1 MTSLKRSQT
10 ERSVGGSVPAT
21 DEFYTR
27 RLRLPNG
34 GAPPPRSESAHISS
48 SSTTGTN
55 PGVPKMGVRARVA
68 DWPPRKDGGGGVWH
82 ITVETDSPSST
93 NTTSSSGS
101 GSGDRERILG
111 SGGSGGGMG
120 SSGGSSGGGGSVS
133 AVTAHS
139 NLSAKLGH
147 LISPQ
152 DSSMLRNI
160 HNTLKNKMQS
170 KGKDNR
176 FLSPDGY
183 LGSPRK
189 GMRRIRQRSNSDI
202 TISELDGE
210 GNEGWSFSG
219 WTPMHREYGSTSSID
234 KHGVSGESF
243 FDMLKGYQ
251 SHEAPDQR
259 SPAPERLTE
268 LLTVAP
274 IKQAALDLPDGPLGP
289 ARGSPASRLKERE
302 KHLKRRSK
310 SETGGESIFR
320 KLRSAKVDGD
330 TSRTGSDAEDGG
342 KGDDSGP
349 PPKPWVC
356 QKGFAHFDVQS
367 LLFDLNEAVH
377 SRQSGGKRKN
387 TTTGASAAAAASAS
401 ATSSLSS
408 NQSGGYGSPCGSQE
422 ELSKDSLGGGNSTN
436 PALDPGDDKSN
447 DLVLSC
453 PCFRNEI
460 GGEGERN
467 ISASKQQGSIGSGGS
482 SNSSSGSTEEGP
494 LETTLSTHFTNAG
507 VAVLEAP
514 KDGPGQHADRSKR
527 YLIEHV
533 DLGAY
538 YYRKYFYLREHWN
551 YLGVDETLGPVAV
564 SLRRE
569 KLEDH
574 KDHGQQYNYRV
585 IFRTSELNT
594 LRGSILE
601 DAVPSTSKHGLGRG
615 LPLKEVL
622 EYLIPELNV
631 HCLRLALNTPK
642 VTDQLM
648 KLDEQGLSF
657 QRKVGVMYCMA
668 GQSSEEEMYN
678 NEAAGPALEEF
689 LHLLGDR
696 VRLKGFSKY
705 RAQLDTKTDSTGTH
719 SLYTTYKDYEIMFHV
734 STMLPYTPNNK
745 QQLLR
750 KRHIGNDIVT
760 IVFQEPGA
768 LPFTPKNIRSHFQ
781 HVFVIVRAHNPCT
794 DNCSYSVAVTR
805 SKDMP
810 SFGPP
815 IPEDVTFPKSSVFRE
830 FLLTKLINAEN
841 AAHKSHKFR
850 AMATRTRQEYLRD
863 LAERH
868 TTSTPIDPSG
878 KFPFISLAHK
888 KKEKIRPYE
897 GAELRSLGA
906 VTWLVH
912 AEDQGNGG
920 ELEALLAIS
929 NDFLILLD
937 QDAKAVVFNCA
948 TKDVIG
954 WTLSSPASLKIF
966 YERGENV
973 SLRSVNNN
981 TEDLKDVV
989 KRLEVFTKGC
999 ETSEMTLRR
1008 NGLGQLGF
1016 HVNYE
1021 GIVAEVEPY
1030 GYAWQ
1035 AGLRQGSRLVEIC
1048 KVAVASLTHE
1058 QMIDMLR
1065 NSMTVRVV
1073 IIPPHDDATPRRGC
1087 SELYRAPVSEYKGSS
1102 SDSGSF
1108 EYKFP
1113 FRSNNNKWQRTSS
1126 SPQQSLT
1133 ASPQP
1138 HTPNRAIS
1146 LGSSVGKTLS
1156 AERLERGA
1164 AIPRSVSSDG
1174 RPLDSKR
1181 MSPGSE
1187 SYSLASSLALG
1198 RSPHNRSSPSNL
1210 SCSSEASG
1218 SSAHWRQKSM
1228 PEQFAGSRHS
1238 PLSSDRREGAGES
1251 GSGGKSSSSRARME
1265 EGGGSERGS
1274 TGDSTS
1280 LKGTA
1285 EHTCTPLKTPPLLSM
1300 TLHGPDN
1307 PNTISTETPVSKS
1320 GQGYSGAPRI
1330 QRQEQVIHLSPKKG
1344 SQSDGPYS
1352 GHSSSN
1358 TLSSTASS
1366 GGHSDSD
1373 KWYDMG
1379 TGGGS
1384 SGDQG
1389 EPEPNGLGGGGY
1401 LQGASADSG
1410 IDTGS
1415 YGASHPSHS
1424 HSHHGSTTSLLAPGT
1439 SRESRER
1446 SASPWHSP
1454 TEGSRRMLERSP
1466 AAAESPGPPAERSME
1481 GAGRTPPTHLL
1492 VRDSSTY
1499 SLSDTGSHSRHSG
1512 HSSPREESSSSSATS
1527 PSSQS
1532 SVSPGPKS
1540 FYPRQGAQSKY
1551 LIGWRKPGSTINS
1564 VDFGDTRKK
1573 SPGESGG
1580 EMVPTPAARPSLRD
1594 MHLPQPHAKSTIE
1607 EDVKRHSA
1615 PDSPPPPR
1623 KHKEK
1628 HGQKSP
1634 QTQPPSR
1641 RRSLHRTLSDESIYR
1656 GQRLPSLS
1664 DSIAE
1669 ATHGADVLFSC
1680 STLPRSPTTRGVP
1693 LRRPSYKLGVK
1704 LHGDLSASDTSLVDL
1719 VERHRGPLPQE
1730 LMPLPSS
1737 DRESPLEWTHLVD
1750 VANTFENE
1758 RNTHYIQRSYVF
1770 GDSNHRSSGASSPL
1784 QPHIE
1789 LQAVPLSRPA
1799 SSEGHIGL
1807 ERKVTKLEAM
1817 VKMLQEDLKKER
1829 EEKLRLQSQIK
1840 RLWED
1845 NQRLQEESQT
1855 SAAKL
1860 KKFTEWVFNTIDM
1873 N

>member
-10 ERSVGGSVPAT
+10 ERSVGGSVPAS

-34 GAPPPRSESAHISS
+34 GAPPPRSESTHLSGC
-48 SSTTGTN
+48 T

-68 DWPPRKDGGGGVWH
+68 DWPPRKDGGSRSGSVWH
-82 ITVETDSPSST
+82 ITVETESPTATQSSQ
-93 NTTSSSGS
+93 
-101 GSGDRERILG
+101 
-111 SGGSGGGMG
+111 
-120 SSGGSSGGGGSVS
+120 
-133 AVTAHS
+133 S

-160 HNTLKNKMQS
+160 QNTLKNKMHS

-202 TISELDGE
+202 TISELDGD

-243 FDMLKGYQ
+243 FDMLKAYQ
-251 SHEAPDQR
+251 TDAPDQR
-259 SPAPERLTE
+259 SPAPEKLSE
-268 LLTVAP
+268 LLTVAH
-274 IKQAALDLPDGPLGP
+274 KQTALDLPDGPLGP
-289 ARGSPASRLKERE
+289 PRGSPASRLKERE

-320 KLRSAKVDGD
+320 KLRSVKVEGD
-330 TSRTGSDAEDGG
+330 SSRAGSDAEDG
-342 KGDDSGP
+342 KSDDAGP

-356 QKGFAHFDVQS
+356 QKGFAHYDVQS
-367 LLFDLNEAVH
+367 ILFDLNEAVQ
-377 SRQSGGKRKN
+377 SRQSAVKRKN

-401 ATSSLSS
+401 TSSSLSS
-408 NQSGGYGSPCGSQE
+408 TQSGQYGSPCGSQE
-422 ELSKDSLGGGNSTN
+422 ELNVKDGPSLDS
-436 PALDPGDDKSN
+436 GDDKSN

-467 ISASKQQGSIGSGGS
+467 ISPSKQGSIGSG
-482 SNSSSGSTEEGP
+482 SSSSSRDEDGSPEVP
-494 LETTLSTHFTNAG
+494 PNTHFSNAG

-514 KDGPGQHADRSKR
+514 KDGKSIHHERGKNN
-527 YLIEHV
+527 IVEHV
-533 DLGAY
+533 DLGSY

-574 KDHGQQYNYRV
+574 KDHGPQYNYRV
-585 IFRTSELNT
+585 IFRTSELTT
-594 LRGSILE
+594 LRGSIME
-601 DAVPSTSKHGLGRG
+601 DSVPSTSKHGLARG

-622 EYLIPELNV
+622 EYLVPELNA

-642 VTDQLM
+642 VTEQLM

-657 QRKVGVMYCMA
+657 QLKVGVMYCLA

-689 LHLLGDR
+689 LQLLGER
-696 VRLKGFSKY
+696 VRLKGFTKY

-719 SLYTTYKDYEIMFHV
+719 SLYTSYKDYEIMFHV

-768 LPFTPKNIRSHFQ
+768 KAFSPKNIRSHFQ
-781 HVFVIVRAHNPCT
+781 HVFVVVQVHNPCS
-794 DNCSYSVAVTR
+794 DNRCYSVAVAR
-805 SKDMP
+805 SRDVP
-810 SFGPP
+810 AFGPP
-815 IPEDVTFPKSSVFRE
+815 IPEDVKFPKSTVFRD
-830 FLLTKLINAEN
+830 FLLAKVINAEN
-841 AAHKSHKFR
+841 AAHKSDKFR

-868 TTSTPIDPSG
+868 VTSTPIDPSG

-888 KKEKIRPYE
+888 RKEKSRPYP
-897 GAELRSLGA
+897 GAELRSPGA
-906 VTWLVH
+906 VTWPVY
-912 AEDQGNGG
+912 AEDHGAGG
-920 ELEALLAIS
+920 ELEALLGIS
-929 NDFLILLD
+929 NDFLILVD
-937 QDAKAVVFNCA
+937 SEAKAVVFNCA
-948 TKDVIG
+948 VRDVIG
-954 WTLSSPASLKIF
+954 WTMGSPASMKIF
-966 YERGENV
+966 YERGENI
-973 SLRSVNNN
+973 SLRSINNN
-981 TEDLKDVV
+981 TEDFREVV
-989 KRLEVFTKGC
+989 KRLEHLTKGC

-1048 KVAVASLTHE
+1048 KVAVATLSHE
-1058 QMIDMLR
+1058 QMIDLLR
-1065 NSMTVRVV
+1065 TSVTVKVV
-1073 IIPPHDDATPRRGC
+1073 IIPPHEDSTPRRGC
-1087 SELYRAPVSEYKGSS
+1087 SELYRMPVGEYKGSC
-1102 SDSGSF
+1102 DSGSF

-1133 ASPQP
+1133 ASPQS
-1138 HTPNRAIS
+1138 HTGTPNRAVS
-1146 LGSSVGKTLS
+1146 LGASMGKTLS
-1156 AERLERGA
+1156 AERPERAA

-1187 SYSLASSLALG
+1187 NYSLASSIVMG

-1210 SCSSEASG
+1210 SCSS
-1218 SSAHWRQKSM
+1218 
-1228 PEQFAGSRHS
+1228 
-1238 PLSSDRREGAGES
+1238 DT
-1251 GSGGKSSSSRARME
+1251 GSGGSIITVLLKKLHNVPIKNLLIKSYFLPQS
-1265 EGGGSERGS
+1265 EGPCS
-1274 TGDSTS
+1274 
-1280 LKGTA
+1280 
-1285 EHTCTPLKTPPLLSM
+1285 
-1300 TLHGPDN
+1300 
-1307 PNTISTETPVSKS
+1307 
-1320 GQGYSGAPRI
+1320 
-1330 QRQEQVIHLSPKKG
+1330 
-1344 SQSDGPYS
+1344 
-1352 GHSSSN
+1352 HSSSN

-1366 GGHSDSD
+1366 GGHSDE
-1373 KWYDMG
+1373 KWYDL
-1379 TGGGS
+1379 GGGGP
-1384 SGDQG
+1384 GDG
-1389 EPEPNGLGGGGY
+1389 GDSEPNGLGGGGY

-1410 IDTGS
+1410 IDATS
-1415 YGASHPSHS
+1415 YAP
-1424 HSHHGSTTSLLAPGT
+1424 HGSSSSLLAVGAPAP
-1439 SRESRER
+1439 RER
-1446 SASPWHSP
+1446 SASPWHGP
-1454 TEGSRRMLERSP
+1454 PEGGRRVLERSP
-1466 AAAESPGPPAERSME
+1466 PAAESPVSPAEVPTTRS
-1481 GAGRTPPTHLL
+1481 PPTHLL
-1492 VRDSSTY
+1492 VRDGSSY
-1499 SLSDTGSHSRHSG
+1499 SLSEMASHSSSRHSVSPAVLSSS
-1512 HSSPREESSSSSATS
+1512 HSSPRDESPSATS
-1527 PSSQS
+1527 PSSSQS

-1540 FYPRQGAQSKY
+1540 FYPRQGATSKY

-1564 VDFGDTRKK
+1564 VDFGDARKR
-1573 SPGESGG
+1573 PQGEGPDSG
-1580 EMVPTPAARPSLRD
+1580 PPQSRPSLRD
-1594 MHLPQPHAKSTIE
+1594 LHSPQPHGKSTVE
-1607 EDVKRHSA
+1607 EDLKKLITLEAPRGHRHEDKFYSL
-1615 PDSPPPPR
+1615 SW
-1623 KHKEK
+1623 
-1628 HGQKSP
+1628 P
-1634 QTQPPSR
+1634 QSMSSSGSSGTG

-1656 GQRLPSLS
+1656 GQRLPSLGDPVLEQAVAS
-1664 DSIAE
+1664 DL
-1669 ATHGADVLFSC
+1669 LFSC
-1680 STLPRSPTTRGVP
+1680 STLPRSPTTRGAP
-1693 LRRPSYKLGVK
+1693 LRRPSYKLGIK
-1704 LHGDLSASDTSLVDL
+1704 MHGDLTASDTSLADL
-1719 VERHRGPLPQE
+1719 HERQRHPSPDLG
-1730 LMPLPSS
+1730 LMPLPNTDTDSGL
-1737 DRESPLEWTHLVD
+1737 DWTHLVD
-1750 VANTFENE
+1750 AANAFEGE
-1758 RNTHYIQRSYVF
+1758 GRPPRS
-1770 GDSNHRSSGASSPL
+1770 
-1784 QPHIE
+1784 E
-1789 LQAVPLSRPA
+1789 LLFFPLSSA
-1799 SSEGHIGL
+1799 SVRLTVLHSTLTSTLICFAGKISQLEGL
-1807 ERKVTKLEAM
+1807 

-1829 EEKLRLQSQIK
+1829 EEKLKLQAQIK

-1845 NQRLQEESQT
+1845 NQRLQEESQN

-1860 KKFTEWVFNTIDM
+1860 KKFTEWVFNTIDL

>member
-10 ERSVGGSVPAT
+10 ERSVGGSVPAS

-68 DWPPRKDGGGGVWH
+68 DWPPRKDGGGGGVWH

-101 GSGDRERILG
+101 G
-111 SGGSGGGMG
+111 
-120 SSGGSSGGGGSVS
+120 
-133 AVTAHS
+133 T
-139 NLSAKLGH
+139 KLGH

-202 TISELDGE
+202 TISELDGD

-251 SHEAPDQR
+251 SSEAPDQR

-274 IKQAALDLPDGPLGP
+274 IKQAALDLPDGPLGS

-320 KLRSAKVDGD
+320 KLRSVKVEGD
-330 TSRTGSDAEDGG
+330 TSRAGSDAEDGG
-342 KGDDSGP
+342 KGEESGP
-349 PPKPWVC
+349 PPKPWMC

-367 LLFDLNEAVH
+367 LLFDLNEAIQ
-377 SRQSGGKRKN
+377 SRQSGSKRKN

-408 NQSGGYGSPCGSQE
+408 NQSGVYGSPCGSQE
-422 ELSKDSLGGGNSTN
+422 ELSKEGTGGGHGTN

-467 ISASKQQGSIGSGGS
+467 IWSS
-482 SNSSSGSTEEGP
+482 SNSSGSTEEGP
-494 LETTLSTHFTNAG
+494 LDATLTTHFTNAG
-507 VAVLEAP
+507 VAVLEAS
-514 KDGPGQHADRSKR
+514 KDGPSQHADRSKR
-527 YLIEHV
+527 YIVEHV

-551 YLGVDETLGPVAV
+551 YLGVDENLGPVAV

-569 KLEDH
+569 KLEEH

-601 DAVPSTSKHGLGRG
+601 DAVPSTSKHGLARG

-622 EYLIPELNV
+622 EFLVPELNV

-642 VTDQLM
+642 VTEQLM

-678 NEAAGPALEEF
+678 NESAGPALEEF
-689 LHLLGDR
+689 LHLLGER
-696 VRLKGFSKY
+696 VRLKGFTKY

-781 HVFVIVRAHNPCT
+781 HVFVIVRAHNPCS
-794 DNCSYSVAVTR
+794 DNSSYSVAVTR
-805 SKDMP
+805 SKDVP

-815 IPEDVTFPKSSVFRE
+815 IPEGVTFPKSSVFRD
-830 FLLTKLINAEN
+830 FLLAKVINAEN

-868 TTSTPIDPSG
+868 STSTPIDPSG

-888 KKEKIRPYE
+888 KKEKSRPYV
-897 GAELRSLGA
+897 GAELHSLGA
-906 VTWLVH
+906 VTWPVH
-912 AEDQGNGG
+912 AEDPGTGG
-920 ELEALLAIS
+920 ELEALLAFS

-937 QDAKAVVFNCA
+937 QEAKAVVFNCA

-954 WTLSSPASLKIF
+954 WTLSSPASLRIF
-966 YERGENV
+966 YERGESV
-973 SLRSVNNN
+973 SLRSIGNN
-981 TEDLKDVV
+981 TEDFKEVV
-989 KRLEVFTKGC
+989 KRLEFLTKGC

-1048 KVAVASLTHE
+1048 KVAVATLTHE
-1058 QMIDMLR
+1058 QMIDLLR
-1065 NSMTVRVV
+1065 TSVSVRVV

-1087 SELYRAPVSEYKGSS
+1087 SELYRMPVSEYKSSS

-1164 AIPRSVSSDG
+1164 VIPRSVSSDG
-1174 RPLDSKR
+1174 RPLDTKR

-1210 SCSSEASG
+1210 SCSGEASG

-1228 PEQFAGSRHS
+1228 PEQFAGNRHS
-1238 PLSSDRREGAGES
+1238 PMSSERREVVGDG
-1251 GSGGKSSSSRARME
+1251 GSSGKSTPNWSRMD
-1265 EGGGSERGS
+1265 EGGGAERGS
-1274 TGDSTS
+1274 TGKCVTVELTQYIVVGCFPQYTIIYWSDS
-1280 LKGTA
+1280 
-1285 EHTCTPLKTPPLLSM
+1285 
-1300 TLHGPDN
+1300 
-1307 PNTISTETPVSKS
+1307 
-1320 GQGYSGAPRI
+1320 
-1330 QRQEQVIHLSPKKG
+1330 
-1344 SQSDGPYS
+1344 PYS

-1373 KWYDMG
+1373 KWYEMG
-1379 TGGGS
+1379 AGGGS
-1384 SGDQG
+1384 S
-1389 EPEPNGLGGGGY
+1389 GGY

-1410 IDTGS
+1410 IDTSS
-1415 YGASHPSHS
+1415 YGASHHAHP
-1424 HSHHGSTTSLLAPGT
+1424 HSHHGSTTSLLAPSGG
-1439 SRESRER
+1439 RESRER

-1454 TEGSRRMLERSP
+1454 TEGGRRMLERSP
-1466 AAAESPGPPAERSME
+1466 AAAESPGPPGERSLE
-1481 GAGRTPPTHLL
+1481 GTGRSPPTHLL

-1499 SLSDTGSHSRHSG
+1499 SLSDAGSHSRHSG
-1512 HSSPREESSSSSATS
+1512 HSSPREESSSAATS

-1564 VDFGDTRKK
+1564 VDFGDTR
-1573 SPGESGG
+1573 ESGG
-1580 EMVPTPAARPSLRD
+1580 DVVPTPAARPSLRD
-1594 MHLPQPHAKSTIE
+1594 MHSPQPHAKSTME
-1607 EDVKRHSA
+1607 EDVKRHST

-1623 KHKEK
+1623 RHKEK
-1628 HGQKSP
+1628 HSQKSP
-1634 QTQPPSR
+1634 PGQPLSR

-1664 DSIAE
+1664 DSVVEPALG
-1669 ATHGADVLFSC
+1669 TDVLFSC

-1719 VERHRGPLPQE
+1719 VERHRGPLPPE

-1737 DRESPLEWTHLVD
+1737 DRDSPLEWTHLVD
-1750 VANTFENE
+1750 VSMHNTLRFHLNLRQTNNSETFILMIV
-1758 RNTHYIQRSYVF
+1758 R
-1770 GDSNHRSSGASSPL
+1770 L
-1784 QPHIE
+1784 Q
-1789 LQAVPLSRPA
+1789 
-1799 SSEGHIGL
+1799 
-1807 ERKVTKLEAM
+1807 
-1817 VKMLQEDLKKER
+1817 ER
-1829 EEKLRLQSQIK
+1829 EEKVRLQAQIK

>member
-10 ERSVGGSVPAT
+10 ERSVGGSVPAS

-68 DWPPRKDGGGGVWH
+68 DWPPRKDGGGGIWH

-93 NTTSSSGS
+93 NTSSSGS
-101 GSGDRERILG
+101 GSGERERLG
-111 SGGSGGGMG
+111 GGGGGGGAGGSGG
-120 SSGGSSGGGGSVS
+120 VS

-160 HNTLKNKMQS
+160 HNTLKSKMQS

-202 TISELDGE
+202 TISELDGD
-210 GNEGWSFSG
+210 GSEGWSFSG

-251 SHEAPDQR
+251 SSEAPDQR
-259 SPAPERLTE
+259 SPAPERLGE

-320 KLRSAKVDGD
+320 KLRSVKAEGD
-330 TSRTGSDAEDGG
+330 SSRAGSDAEDGG
-342 KGDDSGP
+342 KGDESGP

-377 SRQSGGKRKN
+377 SRQSGAKRKN

-408 NQSGGYGSPCGSQE
+408 NQGGAYGSPCGSQE
-422 ELSKDSLGGGNSTN
+422 ELSTKDGTGVGHGTN
-436 PALDPGDDKSN
+436 PAMDPGDDKSN

-460 GGEGERN
+460 GGEGERS
-467 ISASKQQGSIGSGGS
+467 ICPSKQQGSIGSGGS
-482 SNSSSGSTEEGP
+482 SSSSSGSTEEGP
-494 LETTLSTHFTNAG
+494 LEVTLSTHFTNAG

-514 KDGPGQHADRSKR
+514 KDGQGQHGDRAKR
-527 YLIEHV
+527 YIVEHV
-533 DLGAY
+533 DLGSY

-569 KLEDH
+569 KLEEH
-574 KDHGQQYNYRV
+574 KEHGQQYNYRV
-585 IFRTSELNT
+585 IFRTSELTT
-594 LRGSILE
+594 LRGSIVE
-601 DAVPSTSKHGLGRG
+601 DAVPSTSKHGLARG

-622 EYLIPELNV
+622 EYLVPELNV

-642 VTDQLM
+642 VTEQLM

-657 QRKVGVMYCMA
+657 QLKVGVMYCTA

-678 NEAAGPALEEF
+678 NESAGPALEEF
-689 LHLLGDR
+689 LQLLGER
-696 VRLKGFSKY
+696 VRLKGFTKY

-760 IVFQEPGA
+760 IVFQEAGA

-781 HVFVIVRAHNPCT
+781 HVFVVVRAHNPCS
-794 DNCSYSVAVTR
+794 DNTCYSVAVTR

-810 SFGPP
+810 AFGPP
-815 IPEDVTFPKSSVFRE
+815 IPEGVTFPKSSVFRD
-830 FLLTKLINAEN
+830 FLLAKVINAEN

-888 KKEKIRPYE
+888 KKEKSRPYG

-906 VTWLVH
+906 VTWAVH
-912 AEDQGNGG
+912 AEDHGTGG
-920 ELEALLAIS
+920 ELEALLAVS

-937 QDAKAVVFNCA
+937 QEAKAVVFNCA
-948 TKDVIG
+948 AKDVIG
-954 WTLSSPASLKIF
+954 WTLGSPASMRIF
-966 YERGENV
+966 YERGESV
-973 SLRSVNNN
+973 SLRSVSNN
-981 TEDLKDVV
+981 TEDFKEVV
-989 KRLEVFTKGC
+989 KRLEFLTKGC

-1048 KVAVASLTHE
+1048 KVAVATLTHE
-1058 QMIDMLR
+1058 QMIDLLR
-1065 NSMTVRVV
+1065 TSVTVRVV

-1087 SELYRAPVSEYKGSS
+1087 SELYRVPVVEYKGSS
-1102 SDSGSF
+1102 GDGGSF

-1138 HTPNRAIS
+1138 HTPNRAVS

-1156 AERLERGA
+1156 AERPERGA
-1164 AIPRSVSSDG
+1164 VIPRSVSSDG
-1174 RPLDSKR
+1174 RPLDPKR

-1210 SCSSEASG
+1210 SCSSDTSA

-1228 PEQFAGSRHS
+1228 PEQFASNRHS
-1238 PLSSDRREGAGES
+1238 PMPSERQAVGEGGSS
-1251 GSGGKSSSSRARME
+1251 GKSTPNWSRME
-1265 EGGGSERGS
+1265 EGGGVERGS
-1274 TGDSTS
+1274 TE
-1280 LKGTA
+1280 A
-1285 EHTCTPLKTPPLLSM
+1285 
-1300 TLHGPDN
+1300 
-1307 PNTISTETPVSKS
+1307 PVSKS
-1320 GQGYSGAPRI
+1320 GPGYSGAPRI

-1358 TLSSTASS
+1358 TLSSTTSS

-1373 KWYDMG
+1373 KWYELGAGG
-1379 TGGGS
+1379 TS

-1389 EPEPNGLGGGGY
+1389 DTEPNGLGGGGY

-1410 IDTGS
+1410 IDTSS
-1415 YGASHPSHS
+1415 YGASHHAHP
-1424 HSHHGSTTSLLAPGT
+1424 HSHHGSSSSLLPPGGG
-1439 SRESRER
+1439 REGREGRER
-1446 SASPWHSP
+1446 VSSPWHSP
-1454 TEGSRRMLERSP
+1454 TEGGRRMLERSP
-1466 AAAESPGPPAERSME
+1466 AAAESPGPPGERSLE
-1481 GAGRTPPTHLL
+1481 GAGRSPPTHLL

-1499 SLSDTGSHSRHSG
+1499 SLSDVGSHSSSRHSG
-1512 HSSPREESSSSSATS
+1512 HSSPREESSSSATS

-1532 SVSPGPKS
+1532 SVSPGPKT

-1573 SPGESGG
+1573 SPGEGG
-1580 EMVPTPAARPSLRD
+1580 VDVIPTPAARPSLRD
-1594 MHLPQPHAKSTIE
+1594 MHSPQPHAKSTME
-1607 EDVKRHSA
+1607 EDLKRHSA
-1615 PDSPPPPR
+1615 PDSPAPPPR
-1623 KHKEK
+1623 RHKD
-1628 HGQKSP
+1628 KSSP
-1634 QTQPPSR
+1634 SGKPPSR

-1656 GQRLPSLS
+1656 GQRLPSLM
-1664 DSIAE
+1664 DSAVE
-1669 ATHGADVLFSC
+1669 PALGSDVLFSC
-1680 STLPRSPTTRGVP
+1680 STVPRSPTTRGVP

-1704 LHGDLSASDTSLVDL
+1704 LHGDLSASDTSLVEL

-1730 LMPLPSS
+1730 LMPLPPS
-1737 DRESPLEWTHLVD
+1737 DRESPLDWTHLVD
-1750 VANTFENE
+1750 VANTFE
-1758 RNTHYIQRSYVF
+1758 IQRGFVF
-1770 GDSNHRSSGASSPL
+1770 GDANHRGSGASSPQQAHMEL
-1784 QPHIE
+1784 QP
-1789 LQAVPLSRPA
+1789 APLSRPS

-1817 VKMLQEDLKKER
+1817 VKMLQDDLKKER
-1829 EEKLRLQSQIK
+1829 EEKMRLQAQIK

>member
-10 ERSVGGSVPAT
+10 ERSVGGSVPAS

-48 SSTTGTN
+48 STTTGTN

-68 DWPPRKDGGGGVWH
+68 DWPPRKDGGGGGVWH
-82 ITVETDSPSST
+82 ITVESDSPSST

-101 GSGDRERILG
+101 GSGDRERLG
-111 SGGSGGGMG
+111 GGGSGGGG
-120 SSGGSSGGGGSVS
+120 SGGSGSSGGGGVS

-202 TISELDGE
+202 TISELDVD

-251 SHEAPDQR
+251 SFEAPDQR
-259 SPAPERLTE
+259 SPAPEKLTE

-274 IKQAALDLPDGPLGP
+274 TKQAALDLPDGAIGP

-320 KLRSAKVDGD
+320 KLRSVKVEGD
-330 TSRTGSDAEDGG
+330 TSRAGSDAEDGG
-342 KGDDSGP
+342 KGDDGGP
-349 PPKPWVC
+349 PPKPWAC

-367 LLFDLNEAVH
+367 LLFDLNEVIH
-377 SRQSGGKRKN
+377 SRQSGSKRKN

-401 ATSSLSS
+401 ATSSLAS
-408 NQSGGYGSPCGSQE
+408 NQSGVYGSPCGSQE
-422 ELSKDSLGGGNSTN
+422 ELSKEGLGGGHGTN

-467 ISASKQQGSIGSGGS
+467 ISSPGSIGSGGS
-482 SNSSSGSTEEGP
+482 SSNSSGSTEDGP
-494 LETTLSTHFTNAG
+494 LDATLTTNFTNAG
-507 VAVLEAP
+507 VAVLEAA
-514 KDGPGQHADRSKR
+514 KDGLSQHADRSKR
-527 YLIEHV
+527 YIVEHV
-533 DLGAY
+533 DLGTY
-538 YYRKYFYLREHWN
+538 YYRKFFYLREHWN
-551 YLGVDETLGPVAV
+551 YLGVDENLGPVAV

-569 KLEDH
+569 KLDEH
-574 KDHGQQYNYRV
+574 KEHGQQYNYRV

-601 DAVPSTSKHGLGRG
+601 DAVPSTSKHGLARG

-622 EYLIPELNV
+622 EYLVPELNV

-642 VTDQLM
+642 VTEQLM

-668 GQSSEEEMYN
+668 GQSGEEEMYN
-678 NEAAGPALEEF
+678 NESAGPALEEF
-689 LHLLGDR
+689 LHLLGER
-696 VRLKGFSKY
+696 VRLKGFTKY
-705 RAQLDTKTDSTGTH
+705 RAQLDAKTDSTGTH
-719 SLYTTYKDYEIMFHV
+719 SMYTTYKDYEIMFHV
-734 STMLPYTPNNK
+734 SSMLPYTPNNK

-781 HVFVIVRAHNPCT
+781 HVFVVVRAHNPCS
-794 DNCSYSVAVTR
+794 DNSSYSVAVTR
-805 SKDMP
+805 SKDVP

-815 IPEDVTFPKSSVFRE
+815 IPEGVTFPKSSVFRD
-830 FLLTKLINAEN
+830 FLLAKVINAEN
-841 AAHKSHKFR
+841 AAHKSYKFR

-888 KKEKIRPYE
+888 KKEKSRPYG
-897 GAELRSLGA
+897 GAELRSPGA
-906 VTWLVH
+906 VTWMVH
-912 AEDQGNGG
+912 VEDHGTGG

-937 QDAKAVVFNCA
+937 QEAKAVVLNCA

-954 WTLSSPASLKIF
+954 WTLSSPASLRIF
-966 YERGENV
+966 YERGESV
-973 SLRSVNNN
+973 SLRSIGNN
-981 TEDLKDVV
+981 TEDFKEVV
-989 KRLEVFTKGC
+989 KRLEFLTKGC

-1048 KVAVASLTHE
+1048 KVAVATLTHE
-1058 QMIDMLR
+1058 QMIDLLR
-1065 NSMTVRVV
+1065 TSVTVRVV

-1087 SELYRAPVSEYKGSS
+1087 SELYRMPVSEYKGSS

-1108 EYKFP
+1108 DYKFP

-1138 HTPNRAIS
+1138 HQPNRAIS

-1174 RPLDSKR
+1174 RPLDTKR

-1187 SYSLASSLALG
+1187 GYSLASSLALG

-1210 SCSSEASG
+1210 SCSSDASG
-1218 SSAHWRQKSM
+1218 S
-1228 PEQFAGSRHS
+1228 
-1238 PLSSDRREGAGES
+1238 
-1251 GSGGKSSSSRARME
+1251 
-1265 EGGGSERGS
+1265 
-1274 TGDSTS
+1274 
-1280 LKGTA
+1280 
-1285 EHTCTPLKTPPLLSM
+1285 
-1300 TLHGPDN
+1300 
-1307 PNTISTETPVSKS
+1307 
-1320 GQGYSGAPRI
+1320 
-1330 QRQEQVIHLSPKKG
+1330 

-1373 KWYDMG
+1373 KWFEMG
-1379 TGGGS
+1379 AGGGS
-1384 SGDQG
+1384 GGDQG
-1389 EPEPNGLGGGGY
+1389 ESEPNGLGGGGY

-1410 IDTGS
+1410 IDTSS
-1415 YGASHPSHS
+1415 YGASHHAHP
-1424 HSHHGSTTSLLAPGT
+1424 HSHHGSTTSLLAPSGGRE
-1439 SRESRER
+1439 SRESREMA
-1446 SASPWHSP
+1446 ASPWHSP

-1466 AAAESPGPPAERSME
+1466 AAAESPGPPGERSLE
-1481 GAGRTPPTHLL
+1481 GTGRSPPTHLL

-1499 SLSDTGSHSRHSG
+1499 SLSEAGSHSRYVMFPVLITRANMSPPKRNTHSTT
-1512 HSSPREESSSSSATS
+1512 SLSLTTS

-1532 SVSPGPKS
+1532 SSSPGPKS

-1573 SPGESGG
+1573 SPGEGG
-1580 EMVPTPAARPSLRD
+1580 VEVAPTPAARPSLRD
-1594 MHLPQPHAKSTIE
+1594 MHSPQPHAKSTME
-1607 EDVKRHSA
+1607 EDVKRHCA
-1615 PDSPPPPR
+1615 PDSPPAPR
-1623 KHKEK
+1623 RHKEK

-1634 QTQPPSR
+1634 PSQPLGR

-1656 GQRLPSLS
+1656 GQRLPPLCNSVTEQTL
-1664 DSIAE
+1664 
-1669 ATHGADVLFSC
+1669 GADVLFSC

-1730 LMPLPSS
+1730 LMPLPSQ
-1737 DRESPLEWTHLVD
+1737 DRDPLEWTHLVD
-1750 VANTFENE
+1750 VANTI
-1758 RNTHYIQRSYVF
+1758 RYVC
-1770 GDSNHRSSGASSPL
+1770 GSPAMCFFL
-1784 QPHIE
+1784 IH
-1789 LQAVPLSRPA
+1789 
-1799 SSEGHIGL
+1799 SEGHIGL
-1807 ERKVTKLEAM
+1807 ERKVTKLESM
-1817 VKMLQEDLKKER
+1817 VKMLQEDLKKVG
-1829 EEKLRLQSQIK
+1829 EKHK
-1840 RLWED
+1840 RVHMLWDD

>member
-34 GAPPPRSESAHISS
+34 GAPPPRSESTHL
-48 SSTTGTN
+48 TGT

-68 DWPPRKDGGGGVWH
+68 DWPPRKDGGSGGGGGNGGGVWH
-82 ITVETDSPSST
+82 ITVETDSPS
-93 NTTSSSGS
+93 TTTGS
-101 GSGDRERILG
+101 
-111 SGGSGGGMG
+111 
-120 SSGGSSGGGGSVS
+120 
-133 AVTAHS
+133 AQS
-139 NLSAKLGH
+139 NLSSKLGH

-202 TISELDGE
+202 TISELDGD
-210 GNEGWSFSG
+210 GSEGWSFSG

-251 SHEAPDQR
+251 TDAPDQR
-259 SPAPERLTE
+259 SPAPEKLSE
-268 LLTVAP
+268 LLTVAH
-274 IKQAALDLPDGPLGP
+274 KQTALDLPDGPLGP
-289 ARGSPASRLKERE
+289 PRGSPASRLKERE
-302 KHLKRRSK
+302 KHMKRRSK

-320 KLRSAKVDGD
+320 KLRSVKAEGD
-330 TSRTGSDAEDGG
+330 SSRAGSDAEDG
-342 KGDDSGP
+342 KSDDVGP

-356 QKGFAHFDVQS
+356 QKGFSHFDIQS
-367 LLFDLNEAVH
+367 ILFDLNEAVQ
-377 SRQSGGKRKN
+377 SRQSAVKRKN

-401 ATSSLSS
+401 TTSSLSS
-408 NQSGGYGSPCGSQE
+408 TQSGAYGSPCGSQE
-422 ELSKDSLGGGNSTN
+422 ELNIKDGPSLDS
-436 PALDPGDDKSN
+436 GDDKSN
-447 DLVLSC
+447 GLVLSC

-467 ISASKQQGSIGSGGS
+467 ISPSKQGSIGSGA
-482 SNSSSGSTEEGP
+482 SSSSRDEEGSP
-494 LETTLSTHFTNAG
+494 ERAPNTHFSNAG

-514 KDGPGQHADRSKR
+514 KDGKSLHHDRGKSN
-527 YLIEHV
+527 IVEHV

-564 SLRRE
+564 SIRRE

-574 KDHGQQYNYRV
+574 KEHGQQYNYRI
-585 IFRTSELNT
+585 IFRTSGLTN

-601 DAVPSTSKHGLGRG
+601 DAVPSTSKHGLARG

-622 EYLIPELNV
+622 EFLVPELNA

-642 VTDQLM
+642 VTEQLM

-657 QRKVGVMYCMA
+657 QLKVGIMYCQA
-668 GQSSEEEMYN
+668 SQSSEEEMYN

-689 LHLLGDR
+689 LQLLGER

-719 SLYTTYKDYEIMFHV
+719 SLYTTFKDYEIMFHV

-768 LPFTPKNIRSHFQ
+768 KPFSPKNIRSHFQ
-781 HVFVIVRAHNPCT
+781 HVFVVVRAHNPCSENT
-794 DNCSYSVAVTR
+794 CYGVAVAR
-805 SKDMP
+805 SRDVP
-810 SFGPP
+810 AFGPP
-815 IPEDVTFPKSSVFRE
+815 IPEDATFPKSTVFRD
-830 FLLTKLINAEN
+830 FLLAKVINAEN
-841 AAHKSHKFR
+841 AAHKSDKFR

-868 TTSTPIDPSG
+868 VTSTPIDPSG

-888 KKEKIRPYE
+888 RKEKTRPYFN
-897 GAELRSLGA
+897 AELRSPGA
-906 VTWLVH
+906 ITWPVY
-912 AEDQGNGG
+912 AEDHGAGG

-929 NDFLILLD
+929 NDFLVLVD
-937 QDAKAVVFNCA
+937 PEAKAVVFNCA
-948 TKDVIG
+948 VRDVIG
-954 WTLSSPASLKIF
+954 WTLGSPASMKIY
-966 YERGENV
+966 YERGESI
-973 SLRSVNNN
+973 SLRSINNN
-981 TEDLKDVV
+981 TEDFREVI
-989 KRLEVFTKGC
+989 KRLEHLTKGC

-1048 KVAVASLTHE
+1048 KVAVATLSHE
-1058 QMIDMLR
+1058 QMIDLLR
-1065 NSMTVRVV
+1065 TSVTVKVV
-1073 IIPPHDDATPRRGC
+1073 IIPPHEDATPRRGC
-1087 SELYRAPVSEYKGSS
+1087 SELHRMPVVEYKGSTE
-1102 SDSGSF
+1102 SGSF

-1133 ASPQP
+1133 ASPQSQSG
-1138 HTPNRAIS
+1138 TPNRAVS
-1146 LGSSVGKTLS
+1146 LGASMGKTLS
-1156 AERLERGA
+1156 AERPERAA

-1187 SYSLASSLALG
+1187 NYALTSSLMLG

-1210 SCSSEASG
+1210 SCSSDTGSG

-1228 PEQFAGSRHS
+1228 PEGFAHNRHS
-1238 PLSSDRREGAGES
+1238 PLPAERQMGAEDGSSGKSTPSWPRVEDSSDRPPSDAPVT
-1251 GSGGKSSSSRARME
+1251 KSSSS
-1265 EGGGSERGS
+1265 
-1274 TGDSTS
+1274 
-1280 LKGTA
+1280 
-1285 EHTCTPLKTPPLLSM
+1285 
-1300 TLHGPDN
+1300 
-1307 PNTISTETPVSKS
+1307 
-1320 GQGYSGAPRI
+1320 YSGGPRI

-1344 SQSDGPYS
+1344 SQSEGPYS
-1352 GHSSSN
+1352 HSSSN

-1366 GGHSDSD
+1366 GGHSDD
-1373 KWYDMG
+1373 KWYDLG
-1379 TGGGS
+1379 SGGM
-1384 SGDQG
+1384 GDQ
-1389 EPEPNGLGGGGY
+1389 PDSEPNGLGGGY

-1410 IDTGS
+1410 IDATS
-1415 YGASHPSHS
+1415 YGPT
-1424 HSHHGSTTSLLAPGT
+1424 HGSSSSLLAVGAT
-1439 SRESRER
+1439 GARER
-1446 SASPWHSP
+1446 APSPWHSP
-1454 TEGSRRMLERSP
+1454 TEGGRRVLERSSP
-1466 AAAESPGPPAERSME
+1466 AADSPVSPADVPPTTRS
-1481 GAGRTPPTHLL
+1481 PPTHLL
-1492 VRDSSTY
+1492 VRDGSSY
-1499 SLSDTGSHSRHSG
+1499 SLSDMASYSNTRHSVSPAVLSSS
-1512 HSSPREESSSSSATS
+1512 HSSPREESSSATS
-1527 PSSQS
+1527 PSSSSQS

-1540 FYPRQGAQSKY
+1540 FYPRQGATSKY

-1564 VDFGDTRKK
+1564 VDFGDTRKRPQGEGTD
-1573 SPGESGG
+1573 PGSSQS
-1580 EMVPTPAARPSLRD
+1580 RPSLRD
-1594 MHLPQPHAKSTIE
+1594 LHSPQAMCKSTVE
-1607 EDVKRHSA
+1607 EGLKKLVS
-1615 PDSPPPPR
+1615 PESPPS
-1623 KHKEK
+1623 KQHKD
-1628 HGQKSP
+1628 KSSSGP
-1634 QTQPPSR
+1634 ASSG

-1656 GQRLPSLS
+1656 GQRLPSLG
-1664 DSIAE
+1664 DSVLEQALASE
-1669 ATHGADVLFSC
+1669 VLFSC
-1680 STLPRSPTTRGVP
+1680 STLPRSPTTRGAP
-1693 LRRPSYKLGVK
+1693 LRRPSYKMGIKMHDLHERQRPPPPELG
-1704 LHGDLSASDTSLVDL
+1704 
-1719 VERHRGPLPQE
+1719 
-1730 LMPLPSS
+1730 LMPLPDTETDSGL
-1737 DRESPLEWTHLVD
+1737 DWTHLVD
-1750 VANTFENE
+1750 VANAFEGE
-1758 RNTHYIQRSYVF
+1758 RRPQRIQRGF
-1770 GDSNHRSSGASSPL
+1770 MFSSQDISQRGETSLSPQHVEL
-1784 QPHIE
+1784 QP
-1789 LQAVPLSRPA
+1789 VPHTRLSP
-1799 SSEGHIGL
+1799 SEGPSSYSG
-1807 ERKVTKLEAM
+1807 KVSQLEAL

-1829 EEKLRLQSQIK
+1829 EEKLKLQAQIK

-1845 NQRLQEESQT
+1845 NQRLQEESQS

-1860 KKFTEWVFNTIDM
+1860 KKFTEWVFNTIDL

>member
-10 ERSVGGSVPAT
+10 ERSVGGSVPAS

-34 GAPPPRSESAHISS
+34 GAPPPRSESAHLTSSSSSGSSS
-48 SSTTGTN
+48 SST

-68 DWPPRKDGGGGVWH
+68 DWPPKRDGTGGVWH
-82 ITVETDSPSST
+82 ITVDTDSPSST
-93 NTTSSSGS
+93 MSSSGAGDRGSSGSGEKERERTSGSSSGS
-101 GSGDRERILG
+101 GS
-111 SGGSGGGMG
+111 
-120 SSGGSSGGGGSVS
+120 
-133 AVTAHS
+133 APTAHI

-160 HNTLKNKMQS
+160 HNTLKSKMHHGKHHS
-170 KGKDNR
+170 KDNR
-176 FLSPDGY
+176 YLSPEGY
-183 LGSPRK
+183 QGSPRK

-202 TISELDGE
+202 TISELEGDG
-210 GNEGWSFSG
+210 GEGWSFSG

-234 KHGVSGESF
+234 KHAGSGESF
-243 FDMLKGYQ
+243 FDMLKGYTSQ
-251 SHEAPDQR
+251 EAPDQR
-259 SPAPERLTE
+259 SPAPDRLGE

-274 IKQAALDLPDGPLGP
+274 HKQAALDLPDGPLGP
-289 ARGSPASRLKERE
+289 VRGSPASRLKERE

-320 KLRSAKVDGD
+320 KLRSVKAEGD
-330 TSRTGSDAEDGG
+330 SSRAGSDAEDGG
-342 KGDDSGP
+342 REEGSGP

-356 QKGFAHFDVQS
+356 QKGFAHYDMQS
-367 LLFDLNEAVH
+367 ILFDLNEAVQ

-387 TTTGASAAAAASAS
+387 TTTGASAAAAASAN
-401 ATSSLSS
+401 SSLSS
-408 NQSGGYGSPCGSQE
+408 NQSGPYSGGGSPCGSQE
-422 ELSKDSLGGGNSTN
+422 ELSGKDGVLAGGPGGQASN
-436 PALDPGDDKSN
+436 PAMDPGDEKSN

-453 PCFRNEI
+453 PCFRNEL

-467 ISASKQQGSIGSGGS
+467 ISPSKQQGSIGSGGG
-482 SNSSSGSTEEGP
+482 SGGSGGSEEGP
-494 LETTLSTHFTNAG
+494 LESSLPHFTNAG
-507 VAVLEAP
+507 VSVLEAP
-514 KDGPGQHADRSKR
+514 KDGQGQHSDRAKR
-527 YLIEHV
+527 SVEHC

-538 YYRKYFYLREHWN
+538 YYRKHFYLREHWN

-569 KLEDH
+569 KLDEH
-574 KDHGQQYNYRV
+574 KEHGQQYNYRV
-585 IFRTSELNT
+585 IFRTSELTT

-601 DAVPSTSKHGLGRG
+601 DAVPSTSKHGLARG

-622 EYLIPELNV
+622 EYLVPELNV

-642 VTDQLM
+642 VTEQLM

-657 QRKVGVMYCMA
+657 QLKVGVMYCAA

-689 LHLLGDR
+689 LQLLGER
-696 VRLKGFSKY
+696 VRLKGFTKY

-719 SLYTTYKDYEIMFHV
+719 SLYTTFKDYEIMFHV

-781 HVFVIVRAHNPCT
+781 HVFLVVKAHQPCS
-794 DNCSYSVAVTR
+794 DNTSYSVAVTR
-805 SKDMP
+805 SRDVP

-815 IPEDVTFPKSSVFRE
+815 ITEGVAFPKSSVFRD
-830 FLLTKLINAEN
+830 FLLAKVINAEN

-888 KKEKIRPYE
+888 KKEKSRPYA

-906 VTWLVH
+906 ITWAVH
-912 AEDQGNGG
+912 AEDHGAGG

-929 NDFLILLD
+929 NDFLILID
-937 QDAKAVVFNCA
+937 QEAKAVVFNCA

-954 WTLSSPASLKIF
+954 WTLGSPASMKIY
-966 YERGENV
+966 YERGDSV
-973 SLRSVNNN
+973 SLRSVSNN
-981 TEDLKDVV
+981 TEDFREVV
-989 KRLEVFTKGC
+989 KRLEFLTKGC

-1021 GIVAEVEPY
+1021 GIVAEVESY

-1048 KVAVASLTHE
+1048 KVAVATLTHE
-1058 QMIDMLR
+1058 QMIDLLR
-1065 NSMTVRVV
+1065 TSVSVRVV
-1073 IIPPHDDATPRRGC
+1073 IIPPHEDSTPRRGC
-1087 SELYRAPVSEYKGSS
+1087 SELYRMPVVEYKGSGE
-1102 SDSGSF
+1102 SGSF

-1113 FRSNNNKWQRTSS
+1113 FRNKDNKWQRTSS

-1138 HTPNRAIS
+1138 HTPNRAVS
-1146 LGSSVGKTLS
+1146 LGSCGGKTLS
-1156 AERLERGA
+1156 AERPERNA

-1174 RPLDSKR
+1174 RPLEAKR

-1187 SYSLASSLALG
+1187 SFALASSMALG

-1210 SCSSEASG
+1210 SCATD
-1218 SSAHWRQKSM
+1218 AWRAQKSM
-1228 PEQFAGSRHS
+1228 PEGFVERRQHS
-1238 PLSSDRREGAGES
+1238 PLSTERQVVGEVGASGKSTSNWPRVEEGSGSDR
-1251 GSGGKSSSSRARME
+1251 SS
-1265 EGGGSERGS
+1265 
-1274 TGDSTS
+1274 TD
-1280 LKGTA
+1280 
-1285 EHTCTPLKTPPLLSM
+1285 
-1300 TLHGPDN
+1300 
-1307 PNTISTETPVSKS
+1307 TPVSKT
-1320 GQGYSGAPRI
+1320 GPGYSGAPRI
-1330 QRQEQVIHLSPKKG
+1330 QRQEQVIHLSPKK
-1344 SQSDGPYS
+1344 SPQSEGLYS

-1358 TLSSTASS
+1358 TLSSSASS
-1366 GGHSDSD
+1366 GGHSDTD
-1373 KWYDMG
+1373 KWFDL
-1379 TGGGS
+1379 GGPG
-1384 SGDQG
+1384 GPG
-1389 EPEPNGLGGGGY
+1389 EAPDSEPNGLGGGY

-1410 IDTGS
+1410 IDT
-1415 YGASHPSHS
+1415 
-1424 HSHHGSTTSLLAPGT
+1424 
-1439 SRESRER
+1439 
-1446 SASPWHSP
+1446 
-1454 TEGSRRMLERSP
+1454 
-1466 AAAESPGPPAERSME
+1466 SMC
-1481 GAGRTPPTHLL
+1481 GAGREGTGGGLGHPPPPPRELGFPSGPRWQGGEGKGERGEATARTPPTHLL
-1492 VRDSSTY
+1492 VKDGSSY
-1499 SLSDTGSHSRHSG
+1499 SLSDAASHPSSRGHSG
-1512 HSSPREESSSSSATS
+1512 HSSPREESSSSSSTTS
-1527 PSSQS
+1527 PCSQTS
-1532 SVSPGPKS
+1532 ISPSPKT
-1540 FYPRQGAQSKY
+1540 FYPRQGATSKY

-1564 VDFGDTRKK
+1564 VDFGDNRRK
-1573 SPGESGG
+1573 SPGEPGGGEAGVGGQSGG
-1580 EMVPTPAARPSLRD
+1580 VNRLHHP
-1594 MHLPQPHAKSTIE
+1594 PQPHPHLTHAKTTVE
-1607 EDVKRHSA
+1607 EEVKRVC
-1615 PDSPPPPR
+1615 PDSPP
-1623 KHKEK
+1623 KHRRHRAKD
-1628 HGQKSP
+1628 KSSSSAQAP
-1634 QTQPPSR
+1634 N

-1656 GQRLPSLS
+1656 GQRVPSLRLGDMDTDPTLGTGS
-1664 DSIAE
+1664 DL
-1669 ATHGADVLFSC
+1669 LFSC
-1680 STLPRSPTTRGVP
+1680 STVPVPTT
-1693 LRRPSYKLGVK
+1693 K
-1704 LHGDLSASDTSLVDL
+1704 GDLSASDTSLAEM
-1719 VERHRGPLPQE
+1719 VERQRHPLPQD
-1730 LMPLPSS
+1730 LMPLPPSES
-1737 DRESPLEWTHLVD
+1737 RDSPLDWTHLVD
-1750 VANTFENE
+1750 VANTFEV
-1758 RNTHYIQRSYVF
+1758 QRGFVF
-1770 GDSNHRSSGASSPL
+1770 SESNPRGSGASSPQHTQHSLEL
-1784 QPHIE
+1784 QP
-1789 LQAVPLSRPA
+1789 APLSRPS
-1799 SSEGHIGL
+1799 SSEGPAGL

-1817 VKMLQEDLKKER
+1817 VKMLQDDLKKER
-1829 EEKLRLQSQIK
+1829 EEKQRLHMQIK

-1845 NQRLQEESQT
+1845 NQRLQEEAQS

>member
-10 ERSVGGSVPAT
+10 ERSVGGSVSAT

-68 DWPPRKDGGGGVWH
+68 DWPPRKDGGGGGVWH
-82 ITVETDSPSST
+82 ITVETDSPT
-93 NTTSSSGS
+93 
-101 GSGDRERILG
+101 
-111 SGGSGGGMG
+111 
-120 SSGGSSGGGGSVS
+120 
-133 AVTAHS
+133 VTAHS

-160 HNTLKNKMQS
+160 HNTLKSKMQS

-202 TISELDGE
+202 TISELDGD

-251 SHEAPDQR
+251 SAEAPDQR

-320 KLRSAKVDGD
+320 KLRSVKVEGD
-330 TSRTGSDAEDGG
+330 TSRAGSDAEDGG
-342 KGDDSGP
+342 KGDESGP
-349 PPKPWVC
+349 PPKPWAC

-367 LLFDLNEAVH
+367 LLFDLNEAIQ
-377 SRQSGGKRKN
+377 SRQSGAKRKN

-401 ATSSLSS
+401 ASSSLSS
-408 NQSGGYGSPCGSQE
+408 NQSGVYGSPCGSQE
-422 ELSKDSLGGGNSTN
+422 ELSKEGTGGGT
-436 PALDPGDDKSN
+436 DPGDDKSN

-467 ISASKQQGSIGSGGS
+467 ISPVKQGSIGSGGS
-482 SNSSSGSTEEGP
+482 SSNSSGSTEEGP
-494 LETTLSTHFTNAG
+494 LDATLTTHFTNAG
-507 VAVLEAP
+507 VAVLEAS
-514 KDGPGQHADRSKR
+514 KDGPSQHADRSKR
-527 YLIEHV
+527 YIVEHV

-551 YLGVDETLGPVAV
+551 YLGVDENLGPVAV

-569 KLEDH
+569 KLEEH

-622 EYLIPELNV
+622 EYLVPELNV

-642 VTDQLM
+642 VTEQLM

-689 LHLLGDR
+689 LHLLGER
-696 VRLKGFSKY
+696 VRLKGFTKY

-781 HVFVIVRAHNPCT
+781 HVFVIVRAHNPCSENT
-794 DNCSYSVAVTR
+794 SYSVAVTR
-805 SKDMP
+805 SKDVP

-815 IPEDVTFPKSSVFRE
+815 IPEGVTFPKSSVFRD
-830 FLLTKLINAEN
+830 FLLAKVINAEN

-868 TTSTPIDPSG
+868 TTNTPIDPSG

-888 KKEKIRPYE
+888 KKEKTRPYE

-906 VTWLVH
+906 VTWPVH
-912 AEDQGNGG
+912 AEDHGSGG
-920 ELEALLAIS
+920 EMEALLAIS

-937 QDAKAVVFNCA
+937 QEAKAVVFNCA

-966 YERGENV
+966 YERGESV
-973 SLRSVNNN
+973 SLRSISNN
-981 TEDLKDVV
+981 TEDFKEVV
-989 KRLEVFTKGC
+989 KRLEFLTKGC

-1048 KVAVASLTHE
+1048 KVAVATLTHE
-1058 QMIDMLR
+1058 QMIDLLR
-1065 NSMTVRVV
+1065 TSVTVRVV

-1087 SELYRAPVSEYKGSS
+1087 SELYRVPVSEYKGSS

-1156 AERLERGA
+1156 AERLERGGV
-1164 AIPRSVSSDG
+1164 IPRSVSSDG
-1174 RPLDSKR
+1174 RPLDTKR
-1181 MSPGSE
+1181 F
-1187 SYSLASSLALG
+1187 AS
-1198 RSPHNRSSPSNL
+1198 N
-1210 SCSSEASG
+1210 
-1218 SSAHWRQKSM
+1218 
-1228 PEQFAGSRHS
+1228 RHS
-1238 PLSSDRREGAGES
+1238 PMSGERREVAGES
-1251 GSGGKSSSSRARME
+1251 GSGGKSSSSWSRMD
-1265 EGGGSERGS
+1265 EGGG
-1274 TGDSTS
+1274 
-1280 LKGTA
+1280 A
-1285 EHTCTPLKTPPLLSM
+1285 
-1300 TLHGPDN
+1300 
-1307 PNTISTETPVSKS
+1307 PVSKS

-1358 TLSSTASS
+1358 TLSSTTSS

-1389 EPEPNGLGGGGY
+1389 DPEPNGLGGGGY

-1410 IDTGS
+1410 IDSGS
-1415 YGASHPSHS
+1415 FGASHHAHP
-1424 HSHHGSTTSLLAPGT
+1424 HSHHGSTTSLLAPSGG
-1439 SRESRER
+1439 RDSRER

-1454 TEGSRRMLERSP
+1454 TEGGRRMLERSP
-1466 AAAESPGPPAERSME
+1466 AAAESPGPPGERSMD
-1481 GAGRTPPTHLL
+1481 GTGRSPPTHLL

-1499 SLSDTGSHSRHSG
+1499 SLSDTGSHSSARHSG
-1512 HSSPREESSSSSATS
+1512 HSSPREESSSSATS

-1573 SPGESGG
+1573 SPGESGVDV
-1580 EMVPTPAARPSLRD
+1580 VPTPAARPSLRD
-1594 MHLPQPHAKSTIE
+1594 MHSPQTHAKSTME

-1628 HGQKSP
+1628 SP
-1634 QTQPPSR
+1634 PEQPLSR

-1664 DSIAE
+1664 DTIPEPAL
-1669 ATHGADVLFSC
+1669 AADVLFSC

-1737 DRESPLEWTHLVD
+1737 DRDSPLEWTHLVD

-1758 RNTHYIQRSYVF
+1758 RNTHYVQRSFVF
-1770 GDSNHRSSGASSPL
+1770 GDSNHRSSGTSSP
-1784 QPHIE
+1784 QQSHIE
-1789 LQAVPLSRPA
+1789 LKPVPLSRPS

-1829 EEKLRLQSQIK
+1829 EEKVRLQAQIK

>member
-34 GAPPPRSESAHISS
+34 GAPPPRSESTHLSG
-48 SSTTGTN
+48 GT

-68 DWPPRKDGGGGVWH
+68 DWPPRKDGGGGGGGGSGSGGSGSSSGSGSGGGGGGGVWH
-82 ITVETDSPSST
+82 ITVETDSPS
-93 NTTSSSGS
+93 TTSGS
-101 GSGDRERILG
+101 
-111 SGGSGGGMG
+111 
-120 SSGGSSGGGGSVS
+120 
-133 AVTAHS
+133 TQS

-160 HNTLKNKMQS
+160 QNTLKNKIQS

-202 TISELDGE
+202 TISELDGD

-243 FDMLKGYQ
+243 FDMLKAYQ
-251 SHEAPDQR
+251 TDDPDQR
-259 SPAPERLTE
+259 SPAPEKLSE
-268 LLTVAP
+268 LLTVAH
-274 IKQAALDLPDGPLGP
+274 KQTALDLPDGPLGP
-289 ARGSPASRLKERE
+289 PRGSPASRLKERE

-320 KLRSAKVDGD
+320 KLRSVKAEGD
-330 TSRTGSDAEDGG
+330 SSRAGSDAEDG
-342 KGDDSGP
+342 KSEDTGP

-356 QKGFAHFDVQS
+356 QKGFAHYDVQS
-367 LLFDLNEAVH
+367 ILFDLNEVVQN
-377 SRQSGGKRKN
+377 RQSASKRKN

-401 ATSSLSS
+401 TSSSLSS
-408 NQSGGYGSPCGSQE
+408 TQSGAYGSPCGSQE
-422 ELSKDSLGGGNSTN
+422 ELNAKDG

-467 ISASKQQGSIGSGGS
+467 ISPSKQGSIGSRS
-482 SNSSSGSTEEGP
+482 ANSSRDEDGSREAAP
-494 LETTLSTHFTNAG
+494 STHFSNAG

-514 KDGPGQHADRSKR
+514 KDGKSIHHERGKSNI
-527 YLIEHV
+527 LEHV

-569 KLEDH
+569 KLDDH
-574 KDHGQQYNYRV
+574 KEHGPQYNYRV
-585 IFRTSELNT
+585 IFRTSELMT

-601 DAVPSTSKHGLGRG
+601 DAVPSTSKHGLARG

-622 EYLIPELNV
+622 EYLVPELNA

-642 VTDQLM
+642 VTEQLM

-657 QRKVGVMYCMA
+657 QLKVGVMYCLA

-689 LHLLGDR
+689 LQLLGER

-768 LPFTPKNIRSHFQ
+768 KAFSPKNIRSHFQ
-781 HVFVIVRAHNPCT
+781 HVFVVVQVHNPCSENT
-794 DNCSYSVAVTR
+794 CYSVAVAR
-805 SKDMP
+805 SRDVP
-810 SFGPP
+810 AFGPP
-815 IPEDVTFPKSSVFRE
+815 IPEDVKFPKSSVFRD
-830 FLLTKLINAEN
+830 FLLTKVINAEN
-841 AAHKSHKFR
+841 AAHKSDKFR
-850 AMATRTRQEYLRD
+850 AMATRTRHEYLRD

-868 TTSTPIDPSG
+868 VTSTPIDPSG

-888 KKEKIRPYE
+888 RKEKSRPYS
-897 GAELRSLGA
+897 GAELRSPGSITWA
-906 VTWLVH
+906 VYT
-912 AEDQGNGG
+912 EDHSAGG

-929 NDFLILLD
+929 NDFLILVD
-937 QDAKAVVFNCA
+937 PEAKAAVFNCA
-948 TKDVIG
+948 VCDVIG
-954 WTLSSPASLKIF
+954 WTLGSPASMKIF
-966 YERGENV
+966 YERGESI

-981 TEDLKDVV
+981 TEDFREVV
-989 KRLEVFTKGC
+989 KRLEFLTKGC

-1048 KVAVASLTHE
+1048 KVAVATLSHE
-1058 QMIDMLR
+1058 QMIDLLR
-1065 NSMTVRVV
+1065 TSVTVKVV
-1073 IIPPHDDATPRRGC
+1073 IIPPHEDATPRRGC
-1087 SELYRAPVSEYKGSS
+1087 SELYRMPVAEYKGSNE
-1102 SDSGSF
+1102 SGSF

-1126 SPQQSLT
+1126 SPQQSLS
-1133 ASPQP
+1133 ASPQS
-1138 HTPNRAIS
+1138 HTGTPNRAVS
-1146 LGSSVGKTLS
+1146 LGASMGKTLS
-1156 AERLERGA
+1156 AERPERAA

-1187 SYSLASSLALG
+1187 NYALASSMAMA
-1198 RSPHNRSSPSNL
+1198 RPTHTRSSPSNL
-1210 SCSSEASG
+1210 SCSSDTGSG

-1228 PEQFAGSRHS
+1228 PEGFAPNRHS
-1238 PLSSDRREGAGES
+1238 PLPPERQMMGD
-1251 GSGGKSSSSRARME
+1251 GSGKSTPSWPRVDD
-1265 EGGGSERGS
+1265 SERAAA
-1274 TGDSTS
+1274 D
-1280 LKGTA
+1280 A
-1285 EHTCTPLKTPPLLSM
+1285 
-1300 TLHGPDN
+1300 
-1307 PNTISTETPVSKS
+1307 PVSKS
-1320 GQGYSGAPRI
+1320 GPSYSGGPRI
-1330 QRQEQVIHLSPKKG
+1330 QRQEQVIHLSPKKS
-1344 SQSDGPYS
+1344 SQSEGPYS
-1352 GHSSSN
+1352 HSSSN

-1366 GGHSDSD
+1366 GAHSDD
-1373 KWYDMG
+1373 KWYDL
-1379 TGGGS
+1379 GGGGQ
-1384 SGDQG
+1384 GDVADS
-1389 EPEPNGLGGGGY
+1389 EPNGLGGGGY
-1401 LQGASADSG
+1401 LQGSSADSG
-1410 IDTGS
+1410 IDATS
-1415 YGASHPSHS
+1415 YVP
-1424 HSHHGSTTSLLAPGT
+1424 HHGSASSLLAVGT
-1439 SRESRER
+1439 SAPRER
-1446 SASPWHSP
+1446 VASPWHGPS
-1454 TEGSRRMLERSP
+1454 EGGRRVLERSP
-1466 AAAESPGPPAERSME
+1466 PAAESPVAPAEAPTTRS
-1481 GAGRTPPTHLL
+1481 PPTHLL
-1492 VRDSSTY
+1492 MRDSSSY
-1499 SLSDTGSHSRHSG
+1499 SLSDMASHSSSRHSG
-1512 HSSPREESSSSSATS
+1512 SPGVLSSSHNSPRDESPSATS
-1527 PSSQS
+1527 PSSSSQS

-1540 FYPRQGAQSKY
+1540 FYPRQGATSKY

-1564 VDFGDTRKK
+1564 VDFGDTRKR
-1573 SPGESGG
+1573 PQGEGG
-1580 EMVPTPAARPSLRD
+1580 VDGGPSQTRPSLRD
-1594 MHLPQPHAKSTIE
+1594 LHSPQPLGKSTVE
-1607 EDVKRHSA
+1607 EDLKKLITL
-1615 PDSPPPPR
+1615 DSPPAI
-1623 KHKEK
+1623 H
-1628 HGQKSP
+1628 HDDKSL
-1634 QTQPPSR
+1634 QPSCSGASGTG
-1641 RRSLHRTLSDESIYR
+1641 RRSLQRTLSDESIYR
-1656 GQRLPSLS
+1656 GQRLPSLGDAVLEQALAS
-1664 DSIAE
+1664 
-1669 ATHGADVLFSC
+1669 DVLFSC
-1680 STLPRSPTTRGVP
+1680 STLPRSPTTRGAP
-1693 LRRPSYKLGVK
+1693 LRRPSYKLGIK
-1704 LHGDLSASDTSLVDL
+1704 MHGDLSASDTSLADL
-1719 VERHRGPLPQE
+1719 HERQRLPSPE
-1730 LMPLPSS
+1730 LGLMPLPDTDTDSGLDWS
-1737 DRESPLEWTHLVD
+1737 HLVD
-1750 VANTFENE
+1750 AANAFEGE
-1758 RNTHYIQRSYVF
+1758 GRPPRIQRSF
-1770 GDSNHRSSGASSPL
+1770 MFSSQDISHRGESAVSSQQLEL
-1784 QPHIE
+1784 QP
-1789 LQAVPLSRPA
+1789 VPHSRLSPSDIPVGFA
-1799 SSEGHIGL
+1799 G
-1807 ERKVTKLEAM
+1807 KVSQLEAM
-1817 VKMLQEDLKKER
+1817 VKMLQDDLKKER
-1829 EEKLRLQSQIK
+1829 EEKLKLQAQIK

-1845 NQRLQEESQT
+1845 NQRLQEESQN

-1860 KKFTEWVFNTIDM
+1860 KKFTEWVFNTIDL

>member
-1 MTSLKRSQT
+1 
-10 ERSVGGSVPAT
+10 
-21 DEFYTR
+21 
-27 RLRLPNG
+27 
-34 GAPPPRSESAHISS
+34 
-48 SSTTGTN
+48 
-55 PGVPKMGVRARVA
+55 
-68 DWPPRKDGGGGVWH
+68 
-82 ITVETDSPSST
+82 
-93 NTTSSSGS
+93 
-101 GSGDRERILG
+101 
-111 SGGSGGGMG
+111 
-120 SSGGSSGGGGSVS
+120 
-133 AVTAHS
+133 
-139 NLSAKLGH
+139 
-147 LISPQ
+147 
-152 DSSMLRNI
+152 MLRNI

-202 TISELDGE
+202 TISELDVD

-251 SHEAPDQR
+251 SSEAPDQR
-259 SPAPERLTE
+259 SPAPEKLTE

-274 IKQAALDLPDGPLGP
+274 TKQAALDLPDGPLGP

-320 KLRSAKVDGD
+320 KLRSVKVEGD
-330 TSRTGSDAEDGG
+330 TSRAGSDAEDGG
-342 KGDDSGP
+342 KGDDGGP
-349 PPKPWVC
+349 PPKPWAC

-367 LLFDLNEAVH
+367 LLFDLNEVIH
-377 SRQSGGKRKN
+377 SRQSGSKRKN

-408 NQSGGYGSPCGSQE
+408 NQSGVYGSPCGSQE
-422 ELSKDSLGGGNSTN
+422 ELSKEGVGGGHGTG

-467 ISASKQQGSIGSGGS
+467 ISSAKQPGSIGSGGS
-482 SNSSSGSTEEGP
+482 SSNSSGSTEEGP
-494 LETTLSTHFTNAG
+494 LDAILTNHFTNAG
-507 VAVLEAP
+507 VAVLEVT
-514 KDGPGQHADRSKR
+514 KDGPSQHADRSKR
-527 YLIEHV
+527 YIVEHV
-533 DLGAY
+533 DLGTY

-551 YLGVDETLGPVAV
+551 YLGVDENLGPVAV

-569 KLEDH
+569 KLDEH
-574 KDHGQQYNYRV
+574 KEHGQQYNYRV

-601 DAVPSTSKHGLGRG
+601 DAVPSTSKHGLARG

-622 EYLIPELNV
+622 EFLVPELNV

-642 VTDQLM
+642 VTEQLM

-678 NEAAGPALEEF
+678 NESAGPALEEF
-689 LHLLGDR
+689 LHLLGER
-696 VRLKGFSKY
+696 VRLKGFTKY
-705 RAQLDTKTDSTGTH
+705 RAQLDAKTDSTGTH
-719 SLYTTYKDYEIMFHV
+719 SMYTTYKDYEIMFHV

-781 HVFVIVRAHNPCT
+781 HVFVVVRAHNPCS
-794 DNCSYSVAVTR
+794 DNSSYSVAVTR
-805 SKDMP
+805 SKDVP

-815 IPEDVTFPKSSVFRE
+815 IPDGVTFPKSSVFRD
-830 FLLTKLINAEN
+830 FLLAKVINAEN
-841 AAHKSHKFR
+841 AAHKSNKFR

-868 TTSTPIDPSG
+868 ATSTPIDPSG

-888 KKEKIRPYE
+888 KKEKSLSYG
-897 GAELRSLGA
+897 GAELRSPGA
-906 VTWLVH
+906 VTWTVH
-912 AEDQGNGG
+912 AEDHATGG
-920 ELEALLAIS
+920 ELEALMAVS

-937 QDAKAVVFNCA
+937 QGAKAVVFNCA

-954 WTLSSPASLKIF
+954 WTLSSPASLRIF
-966 YERGENV
+966 YERGESV
-973 SLRSVNNN
+973 SLRSVGNN
-981 TEDLKDVV
+981 TEDFKEVV
-989 KRLEVFTKGC
+989 KRLEFLTKGC

-1048 KVAVASLTHE
+1048 KVAVATLTHE
-1058 QMIDMLR
+1058 QMIDLLR
-1065 NSMTVRVV
+1065 TSVTVRVV
-1073 IIPPHDDATPRRGC
+1073 IIPPHDDATP
-1087 SELYRAPVSEYKGSS
+1087 
-1102 SDSGSF
+1102 
-1108 EYKFP
+1108 
-1113 FRSNNNKWQRTSS
+1113 RSNNNKWQRTSS

-1138 HTPNRAIS
+1138 HQPNRAIS

-1164 AIPRSVSSDG
+1164 VIPRSVSSDG
-1174 RPLDSKR
+1174 RPLDTKR

-1187 SYSLASSLALG
+1187 SYSLASSMALG

-1210 SCSSEASG
+1210 SCSSDASG

-1228 PEQFAGSRHS
+1228 PEQFVGSRHS
-1238 PLSSDRREGAGES
+1238 PMSTERREVVGEG
-1251 GSGGKSSSSRARME
+1251 GSSGKSTPNWSRME
-1265 EGGGSERGS
+1265 EGGGAERGS
-1274 TGDSTS
+1274 TE
-1280 LKGTA
+1280 A
-1285 EHTCTPLKTPPLLSM
+1285 
-1300 TLHGPDN
+1300 
-1307 PNTISTETPVSKS
+1307 PVSKS
-1320 GQGYSGAPRI
+1320 GQGYSGGPRI
-1330 QRQEQVIHLSPKKG
+1330 QRQEQVIHLSPKKS

-1373 KWYDMG
+1373 KWYEMG
-1379 TGGGS
+1379 AGGGS

-1401 LQGASADSG
+1401 LQGTSADSG
-1410 IDTGS
+1410 IDTSS
-1415 YGASHPSHS
+1415 YGAPHHAHP
-1424 HSHHGSTTSLLAPGT
+1424 HSHHGSTTSLLAPSGGRE

-1446 SASPWHSP
+1446 LASPWHSP
-1454 TEGSRRMLERSP
+1454 TEGGRRMLERSP
-1466 AAAESPGPPAERSME
+1466 AAAESPGPPAERSLE
-1481 GAGRTPPTHLL
+1481 GTGRSPPTHLL

-1499 SLSDTGSHSRHSG
+1499 SLNEAGSHSSARHSG
-1512 HSSPREESSSSSATS
+1512 HSSPREESSSSATS

-1532 SVSPGPKS
+1532 SSSPGPKS

-1573 SPGESGG
+1573 SPGEGGG
-1580 EMVPTPAARPSLRD
+1580 EVAPTPAARPSLRD
-1594 MHLPQPHAKSTIE
+1594 MHSPQPHAKSTME
-1607 EDVKRHSA
+1607 EDVKRHCA
-1615 PDSPPPPR
+1615 PDSPPQPR
-1623 KHKEK
+1623 RHKEK

-1634 QTQPPSR
+1634 MSQPLSH

-1656 GQRLPSLS
+1656 GQRLPTLCS
-1664 DSIAE
+1664 SITEPTLA
-1669 ATHGADVLFSC
+1669 ADVLFSC

-1730 LMPLPSS
+1730 LMPLPSQ
-1737 DRESPLEWTHLVD
+1737 DRDSPLEWTHLVD
-1750 VANTFENE
+1750 VANTFETE
-1758 RNTHYIQRSYVF
+1758 RNTHYVQRSYVF
-1770 GDSNHRSSGASSPL
+1770 GDSNHRSSGASSPQ

-1789 LQAVPLSRPA
+1789 LQPAPLSRPS

-1807 ERKVTKLEAM
+1807 ERKVTKLESM

-1829 EEKLRLQSQIK
+1829 EDKLRLQGQIK
-1840 RLWED
+1840 RLWDD
-1845 NQRLQEESQT
+1845 NQRLKEESQT

>member
-10 ERSVGGSVPAT
+10 ERSVGGSVSAT

-68 DWPPRKDGGGGVWH
+68 DWPPRKDGGGGGVWH
-82 ITVETDSPSST
+82 ITVETDSPT
-93 NTTSSSGS
+93 
-101 GSGDRERILG
+101 
-111 SGGSGGGMG
+111 
-120 SSGGSSGGGGSVS
+120 
-133 AVTAHS
+133 VTAHS

-160 HNTLKNKMQS
+160 HNTLKSKMQS

-202 TISELDGE
+202 TISELDGD

-251 SHEAPDQR
+251 SAEAPDQR

-320 KLRSAKVDGD
+320 KLRSVKVEGD
-330 TSRTGSDAEDGG
+330 TSRAGSDAEDGG
-342 KGDDSGP
+342 KGDESGP
-349 PPKPWVC
+349 PPKPWAC

-367 LLFDLNEAVH
+367 LLFDLNEAIQ
-377 SRQSGGKRKN
+377 SRQSGAKRKN

-401 ATSSLSS
+401 ASSSLSS
-408 NQSGGYGSPCGSQE
+408 NQSGVYGSPCGSQE
-422 ELSKDSLGGGNSTN
+422 ELSKEGTGGGTN

-467 ISASKQQGSIGSGGS
+467 ISPVKQGSIGSGGS
-482 SNSSSGSTEEGP
+482 SSNSSGSTEEGP
-494 LETTLSTHFTNAG
+494 LDATLTTHFTNAG
-507 VAVLEAP
+507 VAVLEAS
-514 KDGPGQHADRSKR
+514 KDGPSQHADRSKR
-527 YLIEHV
+527 YIVEHV

-551 YLGVDETLGPVAV
+551 YLGVDENLGPVAV

-569 KLEDH
+569 KLEEH

-622 EYLIPELNV
+622 EYLVPELNV

-642 VTDQLM
+642 VTEQLM

-689 LHLLGDR
+689 LHLLGER
-696 VRLKGFSKY
+696 VRLKGFTKY

-781 HVFVIVRAHNPCT
+781 HVFVIVRAHNPCSENT
-794 DNCSYSVAVTR
+794 SYSVAVTR
-805 SKDMP
+805 SKDVP

-815 IPEDVTFPKSSVFRE
+815 IPEGVTFPKSSVFRD
-830 FLLTKLINAEN
+830 FLLAKVINAEN

-868 TTSTPIDPSG
+868 TTNTPIDPSG

-888 KKEKIRPYE
+888 KKEKSRPYE

-906 VTWLVH
+906 VTWPVH
-912 AEDQGNGG
+912 AEDHGSGG
-920 ELEALLAIS
+920 EMEALLAIS

-937 QDAKAVVFNCA
+937 QEAKAVVFNCA

-966 YERGENV
+966 YERGESV
-973 SLRSVNNN
+973 SLRSISNN
-981 TEDLKDVV
+981 TEDFKEVV
-989 KRLEVFTKGC
+989 KRLEFLTKGC

-1048 KVAVASLTHE
+1048 KVAVATLTHE
-1058 QMIDMLR
+1058 QMIDLLR
-1065 NSMTVRVV
+1065 TSVTVRVV

-1087 SELYRAPVSEYKGSS
+1087 SELYRVPVSEYKGSS

-1156 AERLERGA
+1156 AERLERGGV
-1164 AIPRSVSSDG
+1164 IPRSVSSDG
-1174 RPLDSKR
+1174 RPLDTKR
-1181 MSPGSE
+1181 F
-1187 SYSLASSLALG
+1187 AS
-1198 RSPHNRSSPSNL
+1198 N
-1210 SCSSEASG
+1210 
-1218 SSAHWRQKSM
+1218 
-1228 PEQFAGSRHS
+1228 RHS
-1238 PLSSDRREGAGES
+1238 PMSGERREVAGES
-1251 GSGGKSSSSRARME
+1251 GSGGKSSSSWSRMD
-1265 EGGGSERGS
+1265 EGGG
-1274 TGDSTS
+1274 
-1280 LKGTA
+1280 A
-1285 EHTCTPLKTPPLLSM
+1285 
-1300 TLHGPDN
+1300 
-1307 PNTISTETPVSKS
+1307 PVSKS

-1358 TLSSTASS
+1358 TLSSTTSS

-1389 EPEPNGLGGGGY
+1389 DPEPNGLGGGGY

-1410 IDTGS
+1410 IDSGS
-1415 YGASHPSHS
+1415 FGASHHAHP
-1424 HSHHGSTTSLLAPGT
+1424 HSHHGSTTSLLAPSGG
-1439 SRESRER
+1439 RDSRER

-1454 TEGSRRMLERSP
+1454 TEGGRRMLERSP
-1466 AAAESPGPPAERSME
+1466 AAAESPGPPGERSMD
-1481 GAGRTPPTHLL
+1481 GTGRSPPTHLL

-1499 SLSDTGSHSRHSG
+1499 SLSDTGSHSSARHSG
-1512 HSSPREESSSSSATS
+1512 HSSPREESSSSATS

-1573 SPGESGG
+1573 SPGESGVDV
-1580 EMVPTPAARPSLRD
+1580 VPTPAARPSLRD
-1594 MHLPQPHAKSTIE
+1594 MHSPQTHAKSTME

-1628 HGQKSP
+1628 SP
-1634 QTQPPSR
+1634 PEQPLSR

-1656 GQRLPSLS
+1656 GQRLPPLS
-1664 DSIAE
+1664 DTIPEPAL
-1669 ATHGADVLFSC
+1669 AADVLFSC

-1737 DRESPLEWTHLVD
+1737 DRDSPLEWTHLVD

-1758 RNTHYIQRSYVF
+1758 RNTHYVQRSFVF
-1770 GDSNHRSSGASSPL
+1770 GDSNHRSSGASSP
-1784 QPHIE
+1784 QQSHIE
-1789 LQAVPLSRPA
+1789 LKPVPLSRPS

-1829 EEKLRLQSQIK
+1829 EEKVRLQAQIK

>member
-10 ERSVGGSVPAT
+10 ERSVGGSVSAT

-68 DWPPRKDGGGGVWH
+68 DWPPRKDGGGGGVWH

-101 GSGDRERILG
+101 GSGDRERLERGGGGGGGGG
-111 SGGSGGGMG
+111 SGGSGGGG
-120 SSGGSSGGGGSVS
+120 VS

-160 HNTLKNKMQS
+160 HNTLKSKMQS

-202 TISELDGE
+202 TISELDGD

-243 FDMLKGYQ
+243 FDMLKGYH
-251 SHEAPDQR
+251 SAEAPDQR

-320 KLRSAKVDGD
+320 KLRSVKVEGD
-330 TSRTGSDAEDGG
+330 TSRAGSDAEDGG
-342 KGDDSGP
+342 KGDESGP
-349 PPKPWVC
+349 PPKPWAC

-367 LLFDLNEAVH
+367 LLFDLNEAIQ
-377 SRQSGGKRKN
+377 SRQSGAKRKN

-401 ATSSLSS
+401 ASSSLSS
-408 NQSGGYGSPCGSQE
+408 NQSGVYGSPCGSQE
-422 ELSKDSLGGGNSTN
+422 ELSKEGIGGGTN

-467 ISASKQQGSIGSGGS
+467 ISPVKQQGSIGSGGS
-482 SNSSSGSTEEGP
+482 SSNSSGSTEEGP
-494 LETTLSTHFTNAG
+494 LDATLTTHFTNAG
-507 VAVLEAP
+507 VAVLEAS
-514 KDGPGQHADRSKR
+514 KDGPSQHADRSKR
-527 YLIEHV
+527 YIVEHV

-551 YLGVDETLGPVAV
+551 YLGVDENLGPVAV

-569 KLEDH
+569 KLEEH

-622 EYLIPELNV
+622 EYLVPELNV

-642 VTDQLM
+642 VTEQLM

-689 LHLLGDR
+689 LHLLGER
-696 VRLKGFSKY
+696 VRLKGFTKY

-719 SLYTTYKDYEIMFHV
+719 SLYTTHKDYEIMFHV

-781 HVFVIVRAHNPCT
+781 HVFVIVRAHHPCSENT
-794 DNCSYSVAVTR
+794 SYSVAVTR
-805 SKDMP
+805 SKDVP

-815 IPEDVTFPKSSVFRE
+815 IPEGVTFPKSSVFRD
-830 FLLTKLINAEN
+830 FLLAKVINAEN

-868 TTSTPIDPSG
+868 TTNTPIDPSG

-888 KKEKIRPYE
+888 KKEKTRPYE

-906 VTWLVH
+906 VTWPVH
-912 AEDQGNGG
+912 AEDHGSGG
-920 ELEALLAIS
+920 EMEALLAIS

-937 QDAKAVVFNCA
+937 QEAKAVVFNCA

-966 YERGENV
+966 YERGESV
-973 SLRSVNNN
+973 SLRSISNN
-981 TEDLKDVV
+981 TEDFKEVV
-989 KRLEVFTKGC
+989 KRLEFLTKGC

-1058 QMIDMLR
+1058 QMIDLLR
-1065 NSMTVRVV
+1065 TSVTVRVV

-1087 SELYRAPVSEYKGSS
+1087 SELYRVPVSEYKGSS

-1156 AERLERGA
+1156 AERLERGGV
-1164 AIPRSVSSDG
+1164 IPRSVSSDG
-1174 RPLDSKR
+1174 RPLDTKR

-1210 SCSSEASG
+1210 SCSSDASG
-1218 SSAHWRQKSM
+1218 SSVHWRQKSM
-1228 PEQFAGSRHS
+1228 PEQFASNRHS
-1238 PLSSDRREGAGES
+1238 PMSGERREVAGES
-1251 GSGGKSSSSRARME
+1251 GSGGKSSSSWSRMD
-1265 EGGGSERGS
+1265 EGGGAERGS
-1274 TGDSTS
+1274 TE
-1280 LKGTA
+1280 A
-1285 EHTCTPLKTPPLLSM
+1285 
-1300 TLHGPDN
+1300 
-1307 PNTISTETPVSKS
+1307 PVSKS

-1358 TLSSTASS
+1358 TLSSTTSS

-1389 EPEPNGLGGGGY
+1389 DPEPNGLGGGGY

-1410 IDTGS
+1410 IDSGS
-1415 YGASHPSHS
+1415 FGASHHPHP
-1424 HSHHGSTTSLLAPGT
+1424 HSHHGSTTSLLAPSGG
-1439 SRESRER
+1439 RDSRER

-1454 TEGSRRMLERSP
+1454 TEGGRRMLERSP
-1466 AAAESPGPPAERSME
+1466 AAAESPGPPGERSMD
-1481 GAGRTPPTHLL
+1481 GTGRSPPTHLL

-1499 SLSDTGSHSRHSG
+1499 SLSDTGSHSSARHSG
-1512 HSSPREESSSSSATS
+1512 HSSPREESSSSATS

-1564 VDFGDTRKK
+1564 VDFGDTRN
-1573 SPGESGG
+1573 
-1580 EMVPTPAARPSLRD
+1580 
-1594 MHLPQPHAKSTIE
+1594 
-1607 EDVKRHSA
+1607 
-1615 PDSPPPPR
+1615 
-1623 KHKEK
+1623 
-1628 HGQKSP
+1628 QKSP
-1634 QTQPPSR
+1634 PEQPLSR

-1664 DSIAE
+1664 DTIPEPAL
-1669 ATHGADVLFSC
+1669 GADVLFSC

-1737 DRESPLEWTHLVD
+1737 DRDSPLEWTHLVD

-1758 RNTHYIQRSYVF
+1758 RNTHYVQRSFVF
-1770 GDSNHRSSGASSPL
+1770 GDSNHRSGGASSP
-1784 QPHIE
+1784 QQSHIE
-1789 LQAVPLSRPA
+1789 LKPVPLSRPS

-1829 EEKLRLQSQIK
+1829 EEKVRLQAQIK

>member
-34 GAPPPRSESAHISS
+34 GAPPPRSESTHL
-48 SSTTGTN
+48 TGT

-68 DWPPRKDGGGGVWH
+68 DWPPRKDGGSGGSGGGGGNGGGVWH
-82 ITVETDSPSST
+82 ITVETDSPS
-93 NTTSSSGS
+93 TTTGS
-101 GSGDRERILG
+101 
-111 SGGSGGGMG
+111 
-120 SSGGSSGGGGSVS
+120 
-133 AVTAHS
+133 AQS
-139 NLSAKLGH
+139 NLSSKLGH

-160 HNTLKNKMQS
+160 HNTLKNKMHS

-202 TISELDGE
+202 TISELDGD
-210 GNEGWSFSG
+210 GSEGWSFSG

-251 SHEAPDQR
+251 TDAPDQR
-259 SPAPERLTE
+259 SPAPEKLSE
-268 LLTVAP
+268 LLTVAH
-274 IKQAALDLPDGPLGP
+274 KQTALDLPDGPLGP
-289 ARGSPASRLKERE
+289 LRGSPASRLKERE
-302 KHLKRRSK
+302 KHMKRRSK

-320 KLRSAKVDGD
+320 KLRSVKAEGD
-330 TSRTGSDAEDGG
+330 SSRAGSDAEDG
-342 KGDDSGP
+342 KSDDMGP

-356 QKGFAHFDVQS
+356 QKGFAHFDIQS
-367 LLFDLNEAVH
+367 ILFDLNEAVQ
-377 SRQSGGKRKN
+377 SRQSAVKRKN

-401 ATSSLSS
+401 NTSSLSS
-408 NQSGGYGSPCGSQE
+408 TQSGAYSSPCGSQE
-422 ELSKDSLGGGNSTN
+422 ELNIKDGPSLDS
-436 PALDPGDDKSN
+436 GDDKSN

-467 ISASKQQGSIGSGGS
+467 ISPSKQGSIGSGA
-482 SNSSSGSTEEGP
+482 SSSSRDEEGSP
-494 LETTLSTHFTNAG
+494 ERAPNTHFSNAG
-507 VAVLEAP
+507 VAVLESP
-514 KDGPGQHADRSKR
+514 KDGKSLHHDRGKSN
-527 YLIEHV
+527 IVEHV

-564 SLRRE
+564 SIRRE

-574 KDHGQQYNYRV
+574 KEHGQQYNYRI
-585 IFRTSELNT
+585 IFRTSELTT

-601 DAVPSTSKHGLGRG
+601 DAVPSTSKHGLARG

-622 EYLIPELNV
+622 DYLVPELNA

-642 VTDQLM
+642 VTEQLM

-657 QRKVGVMYCMA
+657 QLKVGIMYCQA

-689 LHLLGDR
+689 LQLLGER

-719 SLYTTYKDYEIMFHV
+719 SLYTNFKDYEIMFHV

-768 LPFTPKNIRSHFQ
+768 KPFSPKNIRSHFQ
-781 HVFVIVRAHNPCT
+781 HVFVVVRALNPCSENT
-794 DNCSYSVAVTR
+794 CYSVAVAR
-805 SKDMP
+805 SRDVP
-810 SFGPP
+810 AFGPP
-815 IPEDVTFPKSSVFRE
+815 IPEDATFPKSTVFRD
-830 FLLTKLINAEN
+830 FLLAKVINAEN
-841 AAHKSHKFR
+841 AAHKSDKFR

-868 TTSTPIDPSG
+868 VTSTPIDPSG

-888 KKEKIRPYE
+888 RKEKTRPYL
-897 GAELRSLGA
+897 GAELRSPGA
-906 VTWLVH
+906 ITWPVY
-912 AEDQGNGG
+912 AEDHGAGG

-929 NDFLILLD
+929 NDFLVLVD
-937 QDAKAVVFNCA
+937 PEAKAVVFNCA
-948 TKDVIG
+948 VRDVIG
-954 WTLSSPASLKIF
+954 WTLGSPASMKIY
-966 YERGENV
+966 YERGENI
-973 SLRSVNNN
+973 SLRSINNN
-981 TEDLKDVV
+981 TEDFREVV
-989 KRLEVFTKGC
+989 KRLEHLTKGC

-1048 KVAVASLTHE
+1048 KVAVATLSHE
-1058 QMIDMLR
+1058 QMIDLLR
-1065 NSMTVRVV
+1065 TSVTVKVV
-1073 IIPPHDDATPRRGC
+1073 IIPPHEDATPRRGC
-1087 SELYRAPVSEYKGSS
+1087 SELHRMPVVEYKGSNE
-1102 SDSGSF
+1102 SGSF

-1133 ASPQP
+1133 ASPQS
-1138 HTPNRAIS
+1138 HSGTPNRAVS
-1146 LGSSVGKTLS
+1146 LGASMGKTLS
-1156 AERLERGA
+1156 AERPERAA

-1187 SYSLASSLALG
+1187 NYALTSSLMLG

-1210 SCSSEASG
+1210 SCSSDTGSG

-1228 PEQFAGSRHS
+1228 PEGFAHNRHS
-1238 PLSSDRREGAGES
+1238 PLPAERQMAAEGGSSGKSTPSWPRVEDSSDRPPSDAPVTKPS
-1251 GSGGKSSSSRARME
+1251 SSYSGG
-1265 EGGGSERGS
+1265 
-1274 TGDSTS
+1274 
-1280 LKGTA
+1280 
-1285 EHTCTPLKTPPLLSM
+1285 
-1300 TLHGPDN
+1300 
-1307 PNTISTETPVSKS
+1307 
-1320 GQGYSGAPRI
+1320 PRI

-1344 SQSDGPYS
+1344 SQSEGPYS
-1352 GHSSSN
+1352 HSSSN
-1358 TLSSTASS
+1358 TLSSTTSS
-1366 GGHSDSD
+1366 GGHSDD
-1373 KWYDMG
+1373 KWYDLGSGGMG
-1379 TGGGS
+1379 E
-1384 SGDQG
+1384 QP
-1389 EPEPNGLGGGGY
+1389 EAEPNGLGGGGY

-1410 IDTGS
+1410 IDATS
-1415 YGASHPSHS
+1415 YGPT
-1424 HSHHGSTTSLLAPGT
+1424 HGSSSSLLAVG
-1439 SRESRER
+1439 SAGARER
-1446 SASPWHSP
+1446 APSPWHSP
-1454 TEGSRRMLERSP
+1454 TEGGRRVLERSP
-1466 AAAESPGPPAERSME
+1466 PVAESPVSPADVPPTTRS
-1481 GAGRTPPTHLL
+1481 PPTHLL
-1492 VRDSSTY
+1492 VRDGSSY
-1499 SLSDTGSHSRHSG
+1499 SLSDMASHSSTRHSVSPAVLSSS
-1512 HSSPREESSSSSATS
+1512 HSSPREESSSATS
-1527 PSSQS
+1527 PSSSSSQS

-1540 FYPRQGAQSKY
+1540 FYPRQGATSKY

-1564 VDFGDTRKK
+1564 VDFGDTRKR
-1573 SPGESGG
+1573 PQGEGTDAGSSQS
-1580 EMVPTPAARPSLRD
+1580 RPSLRD
-1594 MHLPQPHAKSTIE
+1594 LHSPQAMCKSTVE
-1607 EDVKRHSA
+1607 EDLKKLIT
-1615 PDSPPPPR
+1615 PESPPSIQ
-1623 KHKEK
+1623 HKEK
-1628 HGQKSP
+1628 SSSSGLAS
-1634 QTQPPSR
+1634 SG

-1656 GQRLPSLS
+1656 GQRLPSLG
-1664 DSIAE
+1664 DSVLEQAL
-1669 ATHGADVLFSC
+1669 ASDVLFSC
-1680 STLPRSPTTRGVP
+1680 STLPRSPTTRGAP
-1693 LRRPSYKLGVK
+1693 LRRPSYKMGIK
-1704 LHGDLSASDTSLVDL
+1704 MHADLH
-1719 VERHRGPLPQE
+1719 ERHRLPPPE
-1730 LMPLPSS
+1730 LGLMPLPDTDTDSGL
-1737 DRESPLEWTHLVD
+1737 DWTHLVD
-1750 VANTFENE
+1750 VANAFEGE
-1758 RNTHYIQRSYVF
+1758 RRPQRMQRGF
-1770 GDSNHRSSGASSPL
+1770 MFSSQDVSQRGETSLSPQHLEL
-1784 QPHIE
+1784 QP
-1789 LQAVPLSRPA
+1789 VPHTRLSP
-1799 SSEGHIGL
+1799 SEGPSSYSG
-1807 ERKVTKLEAM
+1807 KVSQLEAL

-1829 EEKLRLQSQIK
+1829 EEKLKLQAQIK

-1845 NQRLQEESQT
+1845 NQRLQEESQS

-1860 KKFTEWVFNTIDM
+1860 KKFTEWVFNTIDL